1 MPSTTTAGGGLPPTF
16 VPGFHDEAS
25 VRAMPYRA
33 MPDGRLL
40 SALSFGASSLAGVFR
55 ADVSEAEAA
64 AVVAAVVRAGVNLL
78 DTAPWYGYGESER
91 ILGRCLRAAGVP
103 RGAYYLSTK
112 VGRYLPDLLEQ
123 FDFTYAR
130 TLRSVDESLAR
141 LQVDYI
147 DTVQVHDPEFAP
159 SLDIILSET
168 LPALEAARAA
178 GKIRRIGI
186 TGYPLSALRDLAAR
200 CPPGIR
206 IDSALSYCHFN
217 LHDTTLTQRGGD
229 GGESTLAFLA
239 ARGIGVVCGSPLS
252 MGLLTPRGPPAWH
265 PASPGL
271 KARCAAAAA
280 YAAERGADIAHLAL
294 HFALFSQ
301 DEVVTIMVSS
311 ASLPRVRHDLDVVT
325 GKAPLAPAHAALI
338 EDIRAR
344 FFSPA
349 EPGNS
354 WEGREVDEYWVKV
367 GKLERSN
374 WYRAHATFPDKLP
387 APETKHSHK
396 A

>member
-1 MPSTTTAGGGLPPTF
+1 MSSFPPTY
-16 VPGFHDEAS
+16 VAGWHDEAS

-55 ADVSEAEAA
+55 SDVTEAEAVSVVE
-64 AVVAAVVRAGVNLL
+64 AVVKAGVNLI
-78 DTAPWYGYGESER
+78 DTAPWYGFGESEK
-91 ILGRCLRAAGVP
+91 ILGRALRAAGVP
-103 RGAYYLSTK
+103 RNAYYLSTK
-112 VGRYLPDLLEQ
+112 VGRYLPAVREQ

-147 DTVQVHDPEFAP
+147 DTVQVHDPEFSP

-168 LPALEAARAA
+168 LPALAACVAA
-178 GKIRRIGI
+178 GKVRRIGI
-186 TGYPLSALRDLAAR
+186 TGYPLAALRYLAENWKG
-200 CPPGIR
+200 PP

-217 LHDTTLTQRGGD
+217 LHDTSLTDSG
-229 GGESTLAFLA
+229 TLAALA

-265 PASPGL
+265 PASPAL
-271 KARCAAAAA
+271 KERCAAAAA

-294 HFALFSQ
+294 HFALFS
-301 DEVVTIMVSS
+301 DTAVTTIMVSS
-311 ASLPRVRHDLDVVT
+311 ASLARIRHDLDVVT
-325 GKAPLAPAHAALI
+325 GRAPLEPAHRALTA
-338 EDIRAR
+338 EIRAK
-344 FFSPA
+344 FFLA
-349 EPGNS
+349 GDVDVS
-354 WEGREVDEYWVKV
+354 WEGLEPNAYFAKL
-367 GKLERSN
+367 GKLERIE
-374 WYRAHATFPDKLP
+374 WYREHAAHPEKIP
-387 APETKHSHK
+387 AIDSKHSHK

>member
-1 MPSTTTAGGGLPPTF
+1 MRGCATHPAAPLPSPA
-16 VPGFHDEAS
+16 
-25 VRAMPYRA
+25 
-33 MPDGRLL
+33 
-40 SALSFGASSLAGVFR
+40 
-55 ADVSEAEAA
+55 
-64 AVVAAVVRAGVNLL
+64 
-78 DTAPWYGYGESER
+78 DTAPWYGFGESER
-91 ILGRCLRAAGVP
+91 ILGRVLKAARIPRA
-103 RGAYYLSTK
+103 AYYLSTK
-112 VGRYLPDLLEQ
+112 VGRYLPGVLEQ

-130 TLRSVDESLAR
+130 TLASVDESLAR

-159 SLDIILSET
+159 ALEIILSET

-186 TGYPLSALRDLAAR
+186 TGYPLAALRYLAERVPA
-200 CPPGIR
+200 GIT
-206 IDSALSYCHFN
+206 IDSALSYCHYN
-217 LHDTTLTQRGGD
+217 LHDTTLRDD
-229 GGESTLAFLA
+229 GTLAALA

-265 PASPGL
+265 PASAGL

-301 DEVVTIMVSS
+301 PDIVTIMISS
-311 ASLPRVRHDLDVVT
+311 ASLARISHDLAVVT
-325 GKAPLAPAHAALI
+325 GRAPLADGHAALI

-344 FFSPA
+344 FFP
-349 EPGNS
+349 PGADCS
-354 WEGREVDEYWVKV
+354 WEGREVDAYWVKV
-367 GKLERSN
+367 GKLERSA
-374 WYRAHATFPDKLP
+374 WYLRNAAFPDKLP
-387 APETKHSHK
+387 AVDQQHSHK